1 MTVAKDLL
9 SGGFWTTTAES
20 LSSTLWLY
28 VKYHLVR
35 LSHQFNTFVNNEAS
49 IKTSFSTLCIH
60 IWLSKK
66 GHSLCFLQ
74 TNRFADNDSFGDV
87 SAGGSD
93 TVFTLM
99 PPDLI
104 ISRCAAMRGKIKM
117 CLGVSF
123 FHITKNVVL
132 DPWVINCAGVS
143 TGCHHFPW
151 LNPAACSALQLA
163 HHSQLHK
170 SVLCYTPT
178 APTCRSV
185 SNVIVIV
192 PSSAVWNL

>member
-1 MTVAKDLL
+1 
-9 SGGFWTTTAES
+9 
-20 LSSTLWLY
+20 
-28 VKYHLVR
+28 
-35 LSHQFNTFVNNEAS
+35 
-49 IKTSFSTLCIH
+49 
-60 IWLSKK
+60 
-66 GHSLCFLQ
+66 
-74 TNRFADNDSFGDV
+74 
-87 SAGGSD
+87 
-93 TVFTLM
+93 
-99 PPDLI
+99 
-104 ISRCAAMRGKIKM
+104 M

-185 SNVIVIV
+185 SNVIVIAPSNAVQKPLKVQV
-192 PSSAVWNL
+192 PNVRKGKYGARLTQTLYICLCVCVYTYMHTSTYTPRWLRIHCL

>member
-1 MTVAKDLL
+1 
-9 SGGFWTTTAES
+9 
-20 LSSTLWLY
+20 
-28 VKYHLVR
+28 
-35 LSHQFNTFVNNEAS
+35 
-49 IKTSFSTLCIH
+49 
-60 IWLSKK
+60 
-66 GHSLCFLQ
+66 
-74 TNRFADNDSFGDV
+74 
-87 SAGGSD
+87 
-93 TVFTLM
+93 M

-104 ISRCAAMRGKIKM
+104 VSWCATMRGKIKM

-123 FHITKNVVL
+123 FHLTKNVVL

-185 SNVIVIV
+185 SNVIVIA
-192 PSSAVWNL
+192 PSDAVQKPLGCNWPMSKKGNMEPDWHRDYSSMLIYVCVHTCIYIYCTYTPMWLRIHCL